1 MALKNQ
7 TRNGMDVFRNAPYTH
22 PVIAHSPL
30 GLLAT
35 DLDET
40 LAVNGIIANSA
51 LDAARRIK
59 ASGIS
64 ILVVTGR
71 NYRSLLHVHRLWEV
85 ADAVIFSSGAGL
97 WEDKADLPQECGR
110 MGAPDVLK
118 IRQILA
124 QAGEDYC
131 ILDPIPD
138 THCFRYRRHRPA
150 ADNPDFDTRM
160 ALYRQWARRDS
171 HEPGDATQILMIR
184 PANLEIPHSL
194 LNRLSAWSVFRST
207 SPLDH
212 RSTWLEI
219 FPAGL
224 NKGTAL
230 KSYCRRKAIP
240 RQRVLALGNDH
251 NDESM
256 LAWAGY
262 GCTVEGAPEELAHH
276 YKVLPPANRGG
287 FTAAAEEALK
297 MFTNGHPNA

>member
-1 MALKNQ
+1 M
-7 TRNGMDVFRNAPYTH
+7 
-22 PVIAHSPL
+22 IAYSPR

-40 LAVNGIIANSA
+40 LAVNGSIANSA

-59 ASGIS
+59 ESGIP

-85 ADAVIFSSGAGL
+85 ADSVIFSSGAGL
-97 WEDKADLPQECGR
+97 WVNKDDLPQECAR
-110 MGAPDVLK
+110 MGASDVLR
-118 IRQILA
+118 IQRILD

-150 ADNPDFDTRM
+150 ADNPDFDRRM
-160 ALYRQWARRDS
+160 TLYRQWARRDS
-171 HEPGDATQILMIR
+171 HEPGDATQVLMIR
-184 PANLEIPHSL
+184 PANQEIQPSL

-219 FPAGL
+219 FPTGL

-230 KSYCRRKAIP
+230 ENYCQRKAIP

-256 LAWAGY
+256 LAWVGH
-262 GCTVEGAPEELAHH
+262 GCIVAGAPEALTHR

-287 FTAAAEEALK
+287 FIAAAEEALK
-297 MFTNGHPNA
+297 LFANT